1 MGGEPELLDI
11 SQAAA
16 LLQVS
21 ETSLRRWTNA
31 GRLTCFRVGGRRERR
46 FRRVDLLAF
55 LEAHP
60 AGGGGAPSDPAA
72 GHETIGETTVVH
84 GSHLCGLYTSDL
96 ARAQQGVDFLADG
109 LRPGSV
115 CFLVTATNVRD
126 RMLALLEQRRPTL
139 RRDIETGRLMLS
151 EYAESTAAQLE
162 FWDNRFTAVTRAGA
176 RSLRVVGDVSGGR
189 VAQRSTFLEVL
200 EYEADYDRSI
210 ARRYPVVTLCQ
221 YDARALSGVETTRLL
236 QSHGDTLRYPVER
249 LVG

>member
-1 MGGEPELLDI
+1 LRGEPELLDI

-60 AGGGGAPSDPAA
+60 VSSDVAQRDPAA
-72 GHETIGETTVVH
+72 GYETIGGATVVH

-126 RMLALLEQRRPTL
+126 RILALLERRRPTL
-139 RRDIETGRLMLS
+139 QRDIEAGQLVLS
-151 EYAESTAAQLE
+151 EYAKFAAAQLE
-162 FWDNRFTAVTRAGA
+162 FWDTRFTAITRSGV

-189 VAQRSTFLEVL
+189 LAQRSTFLEML
-200 EYEADYDRSI
+200 EYEADDDRSI
-210 ARRYPVVTLCQ
+210 ARRLPVVTLCQ
-221 YDARALSGVETTRLL
+221 YDARALSGIETSRLL